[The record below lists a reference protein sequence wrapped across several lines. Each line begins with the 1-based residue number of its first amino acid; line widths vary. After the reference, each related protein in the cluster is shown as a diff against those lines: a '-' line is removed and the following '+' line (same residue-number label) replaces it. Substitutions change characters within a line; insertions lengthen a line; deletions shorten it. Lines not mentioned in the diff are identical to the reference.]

1 MIECACLHIE
11 AGGGMKSPSE
21 EFAVARKKNDQNP
34 IAIIAII
41 GAILLAYVT
50 PFVIFITWIVSE
62 IRMRNGELERLLPL
76 ASIDPLE
83 IELLASYRRE
93 VSQAKAEIAQLDS
106 EGDGLRRKDDHT
118 FDERSGLGKRLNQ
131 AIMVQMDRTSLARE
145 NIESLQRKI
154 DSRYSAVSNRIALRE
169 SARWG
174 VIVWSATFLSLF
186 ILKEEWSEFAK
197 AIAASLVAIACSAP
211 IYLRRN
217 MAIKN
222 LLMAA

>member
-1 MIECACLHIE
+1 M
-11 AGGGMKSPSE
+11 
-21 EFAVARKKNDQNP
+21 ARKKNDQNP